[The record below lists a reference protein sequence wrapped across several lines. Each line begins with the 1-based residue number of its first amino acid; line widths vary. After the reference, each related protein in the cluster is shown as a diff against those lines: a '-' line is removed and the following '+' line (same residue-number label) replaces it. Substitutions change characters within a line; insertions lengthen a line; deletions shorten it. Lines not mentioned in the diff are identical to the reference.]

1 MTYTERL
8 RNAAQVTDDVEIA
21 ALLMMAAD
29 RIDQLNMWK
38 LKWAEMDHAYAE
50 LNGRYRELKDSFDTY
65 RRERGDV

>member
-8 RNAAQVTDDVEIA
+8 RNAAQLVDDVEVS

-50 LNGRYRELKDSFDTY
+50 LNGRYRELKETFDQY
-65 RRERGDV
+65 RKDHGSL